1 MYPRLRQAGRFDLE
15 RVLCRENM
23 GVSIAM
29 SMGFKRLIQVQYY
42 GKPPSHHCAGNPMYL
57 ASTVG
62 IFGHRKHCCLGVAL
76 ALAH

>member
-42 GKPPSHHCAGNPMYL
+42 GKPPKPSLRRKSDVFGVHCRHFRPP
-57 ASTVG
+57 
-62 IFGHRKHCCLGVAL
+62 
-76 ALAH
+76 